1 VHALHG
7 PRYDPES
14 LRRGETVTERG
25 DAFDLLFRVVG
36 AGTRSLAE
44 RRPGDPLDV
53 IGPLGRPFEIRAHLE
68 RALLVAGGAGIAP
81 IFFLAQ
87 ELRAQGKPVTA
98 LVGAA
103 GEQTFPL
110 EVGGSG
116 GTLHIPAMEA
126 MGVESSLVTEEEHG
140 LLVTEGLKEHLERLG
155 GDARDVE
162 VFACG
167 PMGMLAEVAR
177 IVGEAVPCQ
186 VLLEERMS
194 CGLGACRGCVTRVRD
209 PEAAEGFALQT
220 VCGDGPVFR
229 ARDVLWE

>member
-7 PRYDPES
+7 PRYDPQR
-14 LRRGETVTERG
+14 LRRGEAAAERG

-44 RRPGDPLDV
+44 RRPGDSLDV
-53 IGPLGRPFEIRAHLE
+53 MGPLGRPFEIRPDLE
-68 RALLVAGGAGIAP
+68 QALLVAGGAGIAP

-87 ELRAQGKPVTA
+87 ELRARGKPTTA

-103 GEQTFPL
+103 GEQAFPL
-110 EVGGSG
+110 EVGVSG
-116 GTLHIPAMEA
+116 GALHVPALEA
-126 MGVESSLVTEEEHG
+126 MGVESSLVTEKEHG
-140 LLVTEGLKEHLERLG
+140 LLVTQSLQEHLGR
-155 GDARDVE
+155 DARDLE

-186 VLLEERMS
+186 VLLEERMC
-194 CGLGACRGCVTRVRD
+194 CGLGACRGCVIRVRD
-209 PEAAEGFALQT
+209 REAPEGFALQT